1 MELPEQYSLES
12 REIRAVNRMRRFS
25 PPSLGLQ
32 VSERVLLLRVVDILL
47 LNGALLLALVISTEY
62 WPDSGP
68 LFFAWKWP
76 ATLIVVWILFS
87 ALFDLYDLARAA
99 STTYSLRAA
108 VPAAALTAVTYLAI
122 PWFTPTL
129 ANRTYGFA
137 FLVLSVAA
145 IAIWRFVYAQLFTQP
160 SFQRR
165 TIIVGTDQPG
175 QILAQ
180 ALLKRRFAQV
190 DANPFRGTSHV
201 PLGFVTYDD
210 LAQER
215 SSVAG
220 LPVLGDAR
228 HLIRLAR
235 ELNVEEIVLA
245 LPGDMPVDRQ
255 LYEAIMDCREL
266 GIDMAKMTT
275 VYERLMVRVPVECA
289 GWDVETAAGIKDTP
303 FMRLYMGLKRLADIV
318 VGLCGLMVLALM
330 IPAIALVNKFT
341 SPGDLFYYQQRVG
354 LGGRPFRIIKFRSMR
369 PDAESAKGATWA
381 QTDDDRVT
389 PVGRWLRKLHLD
401 ELPQVINVL
410 RGEMSLVGPRP
421 ERPEFVGQLSR
432 EVTFYRARH
441 GLRPGITGWA
451 QIHQDYGSSVADARV
466 KLEYDLYYV
475 KRLSLWLDVVIMLR
489 TITKVFGLRGR

>member
-12 REIRAVNRMRRFS
+12 REIRAVNRLRRFS
-25 PPSLGLQ
+25 PPSLGLK
-32 VSERVLLLRVVDILL
+32 VSERQLLLRVVDILL
-47 LNGALLLALVISTEY
+47 LIGALLLALVISANL
-62 WPDSGP
+62 WLDSGP

-137 FLVLSVAA
+137 FLVLCVAA

-210 LAQER
+210 LAHETR
-215 SSVAG
+215 SVAG

-266 GIDMAKMTT
+266 GIQMAKMTT
-275 VYERLMVRVPVECA
+275 VYERLMVRVPVEYA

-303 FMRLYMGLKRLADIV
+303 FMRL
-318 VGLCGLMVLALM
+318 
-330 IPAIALVNKFT
+330 
-341 SPGDLFYYQQRVG
+341 
-354 LGGRPFRIIKFRSMR
+354 
-369 PDAESAKGATWA
+369 
-381 QTDDDRVT
+381 
-389 PVGRWLRKLHLD
+389 
-401 ELPQVINVL
+401 
-410 RGEMSLVGPRP
+410 
-421 ERPEFVGQLSR
+421 
-432 EVTFYRARH
+432 
-441 GLRPGITGWA
+441 
-451 QIHQDYGSSVADARV
+451 
-466 KLEYDLYYV
+466 
-475 KRLSLWLDVVIMLR
+475 
-489 TITKVFGLRGR
+489 